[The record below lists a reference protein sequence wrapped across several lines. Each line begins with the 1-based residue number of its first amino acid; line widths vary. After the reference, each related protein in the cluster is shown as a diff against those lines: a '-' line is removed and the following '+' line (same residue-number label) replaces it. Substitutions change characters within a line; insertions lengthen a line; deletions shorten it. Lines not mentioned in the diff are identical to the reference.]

1 MDRPHITKLSQLES
15 LDADPDSLRLDE
27 DRVLTVDRRLDRVAP
42 LNQELLQLGVVW
54 SQVGCL
60 YHHYLCVGK
69 I

>member
-60 YHHYLCVGK
+60 DHHDLCVGK